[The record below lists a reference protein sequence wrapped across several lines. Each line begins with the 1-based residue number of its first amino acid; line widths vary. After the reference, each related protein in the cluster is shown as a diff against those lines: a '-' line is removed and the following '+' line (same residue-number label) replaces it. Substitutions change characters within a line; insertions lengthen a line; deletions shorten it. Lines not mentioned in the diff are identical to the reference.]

1 MTDLTTKQMIE
12 LIENG
17 LAEVPK
23 VAAARRNLVEAL
35 REAKLGS
42 QMRELDLLTRG
53 PLPLK

>member
-1 MTDLTTKQMIE
+1 MIE